1 MQSARN
7 RKVTIHL
14 NDAEIAYLD
23 SLAAQFNINRAELIR
38 RRAFANVAPTIP
50 QGATVYAKCVQAAAQ
65 HAPGVPRVQLEAIA
79 ASIITA
85 LSEMDV

>member
-7 RKVTIHL
+7 RKITIQL
-14 NDAEIAYLD
+14 NDAEVTYLD
-23 SLAAQFNINRAELIR
+23 NLAAQFNINRAELIR

-50 QGATVYAKCVQAAAQ
+50 QGATVYVKCVQAAAQ
-65 HAPGVPRVQLEAIA
+65 HASGVPRVQLEAIT